1 MTHWDTYLTKEEII
15 TKIQRGSLFGFIKCD
30 MQVPESLRNQF
41 REMTPIF
48 TNTEVNLKDIGEF
61 MQEYAKERNIKDS
74 PRRLLIGSYF
84 GEKIGLSTPL
94 LQWYLN
100 KGLVVMCIH
109 TVFEYN
115 ANAAFQGF
123 STQVTQAHLE
133 GDRDKEKALIA
144 EMNKPIETSSYGHTT
159 TNKEKHRDILYGND
173 SQVGECIMNNH
184 FFGLTELPDIYY
196 EVEQTKLKIV
206 LDLPIHISVFI
217 LHYVKL
223 CIVYCDFMD
232 HYLSHDDVAHVEIQT

>member
-1 MTHWDTYLTKEEII
+1 MPK
-15 TKIQRGSLFGFIKCD
+15 
-30 MQVPESLRNQF
+30 N
-41 REMTPIF
+41 
-48 TNTEVNLKDIGEF
+48 
-61 MQEYAKERNIKDS
+61 ANIKDT

-109 TVFEYN
+109 TVVEHN

-133 GDRDKEKALIA
+133 QDRDKEKALIA
-144 EMNKPIETSSYGHTT
+144 EMNKPIGNSSYCHTI
-159 TNKEKHRDILYGND
+159 TNKEKHHDIHGND

-223 CIVYCDFMD
+223 CMLQFYCDFMD
-232 HYLSHDDVAHVEIQT
+232 HYLSHDDFEYVEIQT